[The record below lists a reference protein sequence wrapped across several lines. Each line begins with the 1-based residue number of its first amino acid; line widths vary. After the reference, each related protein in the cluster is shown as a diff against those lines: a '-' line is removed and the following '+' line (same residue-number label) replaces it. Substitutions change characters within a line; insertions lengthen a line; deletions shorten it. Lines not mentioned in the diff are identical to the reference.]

1 MSQCKVKDVTYSPIE
16 PVRFEV
22 QSSLVIASDNRNLFQ
37 CFTLL
42 VSSNPSVKKRK
53 KLQGDTRR
61 KIEVKILRETKGG
74 EIDRFEK
81 REMEREK
88 ETGIQR
94 EKEIKRGRESGKYK
108 NMKNGGERTG

>member
-1 MSQCKVKDVTYSPIE
+1 M
-16 PVRFEV
+16 
-22 QSSLVIASDNRNLFQ
+22 
-37 CFTLL
+37 
-42 VSSNPSVKKRK
+42 SSNPSVKKRK

-81 REMEREK
+81 RETEREK

-94 EKEIKRGRESGKYK
+94 ENNVKCANLSFAVTKTAFLALLK
-108 NMKNGGERTG
+108 